1 MQKVRNDLHER
12 ITQQIIQAIEAGAGD
27 YQMPWNRVGSNAS
40 LPQNPVGKYQYHGI
54 NVLSL
59 WASQQLKTFTSGQ
72 WATYRQW
79 QSIGAQ
85 VRKGETGSSTVF
97 YQPIIAGDQSNS
109 ANDSEESASR
119 LGSRPFILKMATVFN
134 ADQVDGFHPENVTLP
149 TAQRHELAERVIKES
164 GARILW
170 GGDKAC
176 YLPTR
181 DEIHLPS
188 PEAFASTEAYYG
200 VAFHELIHWTG
211 HSSRCDRDL
220 SGRFGSSA
228 YAMEE
233 LVAELGAAFVAAKV
247 GLSEE
252 PRMSHAQYIN
262 SWLDVLRRDKK
273 AIFVAAARANEASL
287 VLAVDHLSNGR
298 SPGRFFSPEVPHPDQ
313 VSNPMTTPLP
323 VAERFELLCL
333 GDRGGNRT
341 SAKCASL
348 APASVRGQSPDA
360 PSQRTRS
367 RADSSAIHGRSA

>member
-12 ITQQIIQAIEAGAGD
+12 ITLQIIEAVEAGAGD
-27 YQMPWNRVGSNAS
+27 YQMPWNAAGSSAS
-40 LPQNPVGKYQYHGI
+40 LPQNPVGKYRYHGI

-59 WASQQLKTFTSGQ
+59 WASQQLRTFTSGQ

-85 VRKGETGSSTVF
+85 VRKGEMGSATVF
-97 YQPIIAGDQSNS
+97 YQPIIASDQSNS
-109 ANDSEESASR
+109 ADGSEKSPGGR
-119 LGSRPFILKMATVFN
+119 GSRPFILKMATVFN

-164 GARILW
+164 CARILW

-211 HSSRCDRDL
+211 HSSRCYRDL
-220 SGRFGSSA
+220 SGRFGTSG

-233 LVAELGAAFVAAKV
+233 LVAELGAAFVAAEV
-247 GLSEE
+247 GFSAQ
-252 PRMSHAQYIN
+252 PRIDHAKYIS
-262 SWLDVLRRDKK
+262 SWLSVLKQAPK
-273 AIFVAAARANEASL
+273 AILFAAKQAGDATSHL
-287 VLAVDHLSNGR
+287 LDPLALDALSATL
-298 SPGRFFSPEVPHPDQ
+298 FATD
-313 VSNPMTTPLP
+313 
-323 VAERFELLCL
+323 
-333 GDRGGNRT
+333 
-341 SAKCASL
+341 
-348 APASVRGQSPDA
+348 
-360 PSQRTRS
+360 
-367 RADSSAIHGRSA
+367 